1 MNNVSM
7 RKLNIYQILIKCKKL
22 LETSNILIQ
31 KISGTR
37 EMAPQIKAPTTRPD
51 GPSLLPKEPIW

>member
-7 RKLNIYQILIKCKKL
+7 RKLNIYQILIKCQRL
-22 LETSNILIQ
+22 LETNTILIQ

-37 EMAPQIKAPTTRPD
+37 EMDTQIKVPATRPD
-51 GPSLLPKEPIW
+51 GPSVLPGPIW